1 LQKRKLRILQYEVPR
16 RINDE
21 YIGARFDAVFDANEE
36 QRQIWRLKTLSLQ
49 EPWTDHMLICVTRP
63 AGKVRTV
70 LGVYH
75 GMLDK

>member
-1 LQKRKLRILQYEVPR
+1 
-16 RINDE
+16 
-21 YIGARFDAVFDANEE
+21 VFDANEE